1 MNLISK
7 KITALATAAIFS
19 VSALS
24 VSAQTQDAPDLTVHA
39 TLDTAAV
46 TMGDRTMLRVEV
58 LKNMHQGVLVD
69 LPRNDNPEEKVLTL
83 GGAEVRDIAVDS
95 TDVGNGRIQLVYN
108 FTLQPF
114 EPGMLTIAPMKYA
127 CKGDTAFSEMVTL
140 KVEEPQIPKVMR
152 DSLLINPMVGQV
164 SIPARWYDFIPS
176 WWPWVLLGLGLI
188 ALGVAVFI
196 LYKKNG
202 PGLLPRKRIIP
213 PYQLAMQ
220 QLDQLKRSKLAEKGQ
235 PKEYYTVLT
244 DILRQ
249 YLEGRFHI
257 YAREMT
263 SSQILQAM
271 KENNDTNAF
280 TDAIR
285 PMLETADF
293 VKFAKQTPLPDENV
307 RSFSVVHTFVKDTRP
322 VEDEEAAKNAAHE
335 NPRKSKGSASPAKG
349 PQSPAP
355 KR

>member
-1 MNLISK
+1 MNRISN
-7 KITALATAAIFS
+7 KIKSLAAAALVFGAAQGAF
-19 VSALS
+19 
-24 VSAQTQDAPDLTVHA
+24 AQAQDVPDMSVHA
-39 TLDTAAV
+39 SLDTAAV
-46 TMGDRTMLRVEV
+46 TMGDRTVLRVEV
-58 LKNMHQGVLVD
+58 LKNMHEGVLVD
-69 LPRNDNPEEKVLTL
+69 LPRNDNPEQKVLTL

-95 TDVGNGRIQLVYN
+95 TDVGNGRIQLNYN

-114 EPGMLTIAPMKYA
+114 EPGMLSIAPLKYA
-127 CKGDTAFSEMVTL
+127 CKGDTAFSEVVTL
-140 KVEEPQIPKVMR
+140 KVEEPQIPKEMR

-202 PGLLPRKRIIP
+202 PGLLPRKKVIP

-249 YLEGRFHI
+249 YLEGRFQI

-263 SSQILQAM
+263 STQILQAM
-271 KENNDTNAF
+271 KENNETNAF

-307 RSFSVVHTFVKDTRP
+307 RSFTVVHSFVKDTRP
-322 VEDEEAAKNAAHE
+322 VEEEQ
-335 NPRKSKGSASPAKG
+335 PAKG
-349 PQSPAP
+349 KGKGGAKALP
-355 KR
+355 KPRKRARK